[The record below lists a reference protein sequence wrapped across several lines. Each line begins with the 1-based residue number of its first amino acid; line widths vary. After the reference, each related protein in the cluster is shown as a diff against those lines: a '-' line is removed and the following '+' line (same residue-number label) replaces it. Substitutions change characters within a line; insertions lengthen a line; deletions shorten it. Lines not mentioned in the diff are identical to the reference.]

1 MTKDDDCIDVKDQ
14 KVQRECVDLVDTDN
28 DNDDDDGSNGEELVV
43 RAPEQSKRRTIDVE
57 CLDVD
62 RDMILPATAKR
73 QRQSRTTR
81 GVERGYSPPV
91 AASNVNEMVDD
102 IETDSSLSEV
112 DEVGSSSIRR
122 CNQRKRQCQI
132 PPSRPSLS
140 IHPTP
145 PWQRSRSTSQKILAQ
160 QNRTT
165 QENEDDDVVIVG
177 GRP

>member
-1 MTKDDDCIDVKDQ
+1 MRGWKLRFWSNIIHVAESVFVKG
-14 KVQRECVDLVDTDN
+14 VSTL
-28 DNDDDDGSNGEELVV
+28 
-43 RAPEQSKRRTIDVE
+43 E

-81 GVERGYSPPV
+81 GVEGGYSPPV

-112 DEVGSSSIRR
+112 DVVGSSSIRR
-122 CNQRKRQCQI
+122 CNQRKRQCHI

-145 PWQRSRSTSQKILAQ
+145 PWQRSRSTSQKI
-160 QNRTT
+160 
-165 QENEDDDVVIVG
+165 
-177 GRP
+177 